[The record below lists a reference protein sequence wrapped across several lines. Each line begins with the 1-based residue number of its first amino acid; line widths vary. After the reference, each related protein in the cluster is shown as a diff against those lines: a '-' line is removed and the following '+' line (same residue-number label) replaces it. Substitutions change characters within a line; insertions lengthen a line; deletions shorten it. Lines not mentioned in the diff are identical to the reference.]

1 MTESQ
6 VVKSELIE
14 QWERIQT
21 KTFTNWVNS
30 HLIKRGLKI
39 ADLGQDLRNGVNLIN
54 LLEVIS
60 EDKFGKFEKNP
71 KMRIHSVENVG
82 KAIKF
87 IADHGVKLANIG
99 PEEIVDG
106 NLKMTLGMIWT
117 IILRFTIAGLS
128 EEGLS
133 AKEGLLLWC
142 RRKTEPYD
150 NVDIKDFTVSFQ
162 DGLAFCALIHR
173 HRPDL
178 IDYHK
183 LTADDKLG
191 NLNLAFDV
199 AKEHLD
205 VARILDAEDIV
216 NMPRPDERSIMT
228 YVAQLYKVFS
238 SLDRVETAGRRV
250 GKFVNFAKT
259 LNEMIE
265 EYERR
270 TRALNASVNGKAA
283 QLGSYDHGHDYHSA
297 KSQIANF
304 KNYKKTEKRAWIAE
318 SAELVTLF
326 GNIQAKEKS
335 MNRPAYVPPAGL
347 SPADVDRNF
356 AALNEHER
364 ALNRSLNQNL
374 RNILDTLRKEFA
386 TPANALYAQIQ
397 ALLADLAAGHSNL
410 DLEGQLTISKGKA
423 AEAQALASQL
433 PHIKAAE
440 DRCNEANIEDNE
452 YSDHSYDDLEFELS
466 QLNKNYAKTISFI
479 ESQIA
484 AAAQAGNL
492 SPEQLQEFKE
502 TFNHFD
508 SQKSGKLSKLDFK
521 ACLSGLGVV
530 ELDFEG
536 GNAVFEGIFKR
547 VSGGGDTVSFDQFV
561 EYMQSIT
568 LDTVSSQQLQ
578 DSFDTIAGNKGH
590 LTVSDLKVAQLSPQQ
605 IEYLISVIPPHPSI
619 PDAYDYK
626 AWLATQ
632 V

>member
-1 MTESQ
+1 MTAS
-6 VVKSELIE
+6 VAVKSDLVE

-30 HLIKRGLKI
+30 HLVKRGLKI
-39 ADLGQDLRNGVNLIN
+39 ASLDTDLQDGVNLIN
-54 LLEVIS
+54 LLEIIADES
-60 EDKFGKFEKNP
+60 FGKFEKNP
-71 KMRIHSVENVG
+71 KMRIHKVENVG
-82 KAIKF
+82 KALKF
-87 IADHGVKLANIG
+87 IANHGVKLANIG

-106 NLKMTLGMIWT
+106 NLKMTLGLIWT
-117 IILRFTIAGLS
+117 IILRFAIAGLS

-150 NVDIKDFTVSFQ
+150 NVDVKDFTVSFQ

-178 IDYHK
+178 IDYNS
-183 LTADDKLG
+183 LTAEDKLG

-205 VARILDAEDIV
+205 VARLLDAEDIV
-216 NMPRPDERSIMT
+216 NLPRPDERSIMT

-270 TRALNASVNGKAA
+270 TRALNAGIHEKISE
-283 QLGSYDHGHDYHSA
+283 LGNYDLGHDYHSA
-297 KSQIANF
+297 KGQIAGF
-304 KNYKKTEKRAWIAE
+304 RNYKKTQKRAWIAE

-335 MNRPAYVPPAGL
+335 MNRPAYVPPSGL
-347 SPADVDRNF
+347 HPSDVDGNF
-356 AALNEHER
+356 NVLSGSEKNLNH
-364 ALNRSLNQNL
+364 SLNQNL
-374 RNILDTLRKEFA
+374 RAILDGLRQAFANLANPFAQRIQTLLS
-386 TPANALYAQIQ
+386 ALISGSEGTLESQLSFFQ
-397 ALLADLAAGHSNL
+397 A
-410 DLEGQLTISKGKA
+410 KA
-423 AEAQALASQL
+423 AEADALSHDLHA
-433 PHIKAAE
+433 IKEAE
-440 DRCNEANIEDNE
+440 DHCVDANIEDNE
-452 YSDHSYDDLEFELS
+452 FSDHSYDDLEFELG
-466 QLNKNYAKTISFI
+466 QLKKNYAKKVTFI
-479 ESQIA
+479 QHQIA
-484 AAAQAGNL
+484 AAAETRNI

-502 TFNHFD
+502 SFNHFD
-508 SQKSGKLSKLDFK
+508 SQKNGKLSKLDFK

-536 GNAVFEGIFKR
+536 GNVVFEGIFKR
-547 VSGGGDTVSFDQFV
+547 VAEGGDTVSFEQFTD
-561 EYMQSIT
+561 YMISIT
-568 LDTVSSQQLQ
+568 LDTVSPQQLK

-590 LTVSDLKVAQLSPQQ
+590 LTVNDLKVAQLSPQQ
-605 IEYLISVIPPHPSI
+605 IEYLTSTLPRHPSI

-626 AWLATQ
+626 SWLESQ
-632 V
+632 F

>member
-1 MTESQ
+1 MAQSQ
-6 VVKSELIE
+6 VTKSDLVE

-30 HLIKRGLKI
+30 HLVKRGQKI
-39 ADLGQDLRNGVNLIN
+39 GSLGEDLRNGVNLIT
-54 LLEVIS
+54 LLEVIA
-60 EDKFGKFEKNP
+60 EEKFGKFEKTP
-71 KMRIHSVENVG
+71 KMRIHNVENVG
-82 KAIKF
+82 KALKF
-87 IADHGVKLANIG
+87 IHEHGVKLANIG
-99 PEEIVDG
+99 AEEIVDG
-106 NLKMTLGMIWT
+106 NLKMTLGLIWT
-117 IILRFTIAGLS
+117 IILRFAIAGLS

-150 NVDIKDFTVSFQ
+150 NVDVKDFTMSFQ

-178 IDYHK
+178 IDYDK
-183 LTADDKLG
+183 LTPEDKLG

-250 GKFVNFAKT
+250 GKFVNHAKT

-270 TRALNASVNGKAA
+270 TKALNAAVTGKSSE
-283 QLGSYDHGHDYHSA
+283 LGSYNLGHDYPSA
-297 KSQIANF
+297 KAAVANF
-304 KNYKKTEKRAWIAE
+304 KNYKKTQKREWISE
-318 SAELVTLF
+318 SADLVTLY
-326 GNIQAKEKS
+326 GNIQSKEKQL
-335 MNRPAYVPPAGL
+335 NRPPYVPPHGL
-347 SPADVDRNF
+347 APSDVDGHF
-356 AALNEHER
+356 SALQSAEHN
-364 ALNRSLNQNL
+364 LNHSLNQNI
-374 RNILDTLRKEFA
+374 RNILDNLRKAFA
-386 TPANALYAQIQ
+386 TPANALHSQLQ
-397 ALLADLAAGHSNL
+397 ALREALAKEPSG
-410 DLEGQLTISKGKA
+410 DLEHQLQYVKGKQNEL
-423 AEAQALASQL
+423 AELASHL
-433 PHIKAAE
+433 PAIKHAE
-440 DRCNEANIEDNE
+440 DACDAANIEDNE
-452 YSDHSYDDLEFELS
+452 FTDHSFDDLEFEHT
-466 QLNKNYAKTISFI
+466 QLGKTYAKKVSFI
-479 ESQIA
+479 EAQISLA
-484 AAAQAGNL
+484 AETRNI

-508 SQKSGKLSKLDFK
+508 SQKNGHLSKLDFK

-536 GNAVFEGIFKR
+536 GNTVFESLFKR
-547 VSGGGDTVSFDQFV
+547 VANGGETVSFDQFV
-561 EYMQSIT
+561 DYMISIT
-568 LDTVSSQQLQ
+568 VDSVSPQQLH
-578 DSFDTIAGNKGH
+578 DSFDIIAGGKDH
-590 LTVSDLKVAQLSPQQ
+590 VTVNDLKVAQLSAQQ
-605 IEYLISVIPPHPSI
+605 IEYLTSVMPKHASI
-619 PDAYDYK
+619 AGGYDHK